1 MVGFRFLMVLNEAML
16 WFFQEEQ
23 RMKRHTDPFFCL
35 TSAVVYYKVDEIVKN
50 KLSTICDCWFVLVL
64 LKWFE

>member
-35 TSAVVYYKVDEIVKN
+35 TSAVVYYKVDEIVN
-50 KLSTICDCWFVLVL
+50 KKFPRKSFVIVGMY
-64 LKWFE
+64 WCC